1 MILIKKVWIKIYKF
15 LAKTGFVFLQ
25 LSGMIIVAFFLV
37 SLKLVKEEVKNPYCR
52 IENQNVK
59 LELNYDSI
67 DYYTYEIHC
76 NTLNTEIYLMD
87 SIGKNQAISLLIE
100 IKQQLE
106 NSEVGFVIEKVPFEY
121 LFVYIRFS
129 LLYRYFEVMYSINGV
144 VYSKYLL
151 SSDV

>member
-15 LAKTGFVFLQ
+15 LAKTGFVFFQ

-106 NSEVGFVIEKVPFEY
+106 NEQIQILTHFTIYGI
-121 LFVYIRFS
+121 L
-129 LLYRYFEVMYSINGV
+129 
-144 VYSKYLL
+144 
-151 SSDV
+151 D

>member
-106 NSEVGFVIEKVPFEY
+106 NEQIQILTHFTIYGTQLENVIYANLNLGYEGIS
-121 LFVYIRFS
+121 YI
-129 LLYRYFEVMYSINGV
+129 GG
-144 VYSKYLL
+144 
-151 SSDV
+151 

>member
-59 LELNYDSI
+59 LELNYD
-67 DYYTYEIHC
+67 
-76 NTLNTEIYLMD
+76 
-87 SIGKNQAISLLIE
+87 
-100 IKQQLE
+100 
-106 NSEVGFVIEKVPFEY
+106 
-121 LFVYIRFS
+121 
-129 LLYRYFEVMYSINGV
+129 
-144 VYSKYLL
+144 
-151 SSDV
+151 

>member
-106 NSEVGFVIEKVPFEY
+106 NEQIQILTHFTIYGAQLENVIYANLNLGYEGIS
-121 LFVYIRFS
+121 YI
-129 LLYRYFEVMYSINGV
+129 GG
-144 VYSKYLL
+144 
-151 SSDV
+151 

>member
-106 NSEVGFVIEKVPFEY
+106 NEQIQILTHFTIYGAQLENVFYANLNLGYEGIS
-121 LFVYIRFS
+121 YI
-129 LLYRYFEVMYSINGV
+129 GG
-144 VYSKYLL
+144 
-151 SSDV
+151 

>member
-106 NSEVGFVIEKVPFEY
+106 NEQIQILTHFTIYGVQLENVIYANLNLGYEGIS
-121 LFVYIRFS
+121 YI
-129 LLYRYFEVMYSINGV
+129 GG
-144 VYSKYLL
+144 
-151 SSDV
+151 